1 MIIGIR
7 HGNLMDWSRY
17 SLALII
23 LLLLASCSQRDAST
37 PETPTPFTTVEA
49 IARAPVGEPIAISL
63 AHLAA
68 NPELFE
74 GSNLQLKGEYKL
86 LPRLICERGA
96 YPSPATWAIVGEGLL
111 ANATGHDQQ
120 LRQLLKDGQEIT
132 VEGRWLRYSGPV
144 GCGKSAP
151 VQEIWYLSLNR
162 IVDPHPLTKAIS
174 GPAGIPN
181 EPPIMVELPL
191 TPTLSVTETLPS
203 LVETATLEPTMTV
216 PPPTFTSSPT
226 QSTATATA
234 MPSIVPSPVTTTPSG
249 TGTAVTPTV
258 TGTITTTPTIT
269 GTPVDGSATP
279 SRGTATPSD
288 QDPNFK
294 GHLDYEDLVMST
306 LESGAVDNW
315 TITID
320 SSDFLTITVA
330 PASSANML
338 LSVLDESG
346 QIIVDRQNQAPAGE
360 VETITNLSLTEP
372 GSYQIH
378 IATDPAV
385 QTNYALMVM
394 DSSSYNFHFRGT
406 LIPGAQRTDSL
417 AVDSDHFWFFSAFDS
432 ETINLQV
439 MPYEDADAYV
449 ELYGTDG
456 SRLLTLDNNGSGE
469 AEILDNHSI
478 LATGMYGI
486 RVGEFDFAAMS
497 YQIILN
503 KT

>member
-1 MIIGIR
+1 
-7 HGNLMDWSRY
+7 MDWSRY

-23 LLLLASCSQRDAST
+23 LLLLASCSQRDTST
-37 PETPTPFTTVEA
+37 PETVTPFTTVGA
-49 IARAPVGEPIAISL
+49 MARAPVGEPIAISL

-68 NPELFE
+68 NPGLFE
-74 GSNLQLKGEYKL
+74 GSNLQLSGKYQP

-96 YPSPATWAIVGEGLL
+96 YPSPATWGIVGEDLM
-111 ANATGHDQQ
+111 ANATGLDQQ
-120 LRQLLKDGQEIT
+120 LRQLLEEGQEIT

-151 VQEIWYLSLNR
+151 VQEIYYLSVNR
-162 IVDPHPLTKAIS
+162 IVDPHPLARATS
-174 GPAGIPN
+174 ESAGLPT
-181 EPPIMVELPL
+181 EPSTIVELPA
-191 TPTLSVTETLPS
+191 TPTLSVTETLPG

-216 PPPTFTSSPT
+216 PSPTFISSPT
-226 QSTATATA
+226 QPGATATA
-234 MPSIVPSPVTTTPSG
+234 DPNATPSLVPSPLTTTPSG
-249 TGTAVTPTV
+249 TGTAV

-279 SRGTATPSD
+279 GRGTASPGATVTPSD
-288 QDPNFK
+288 QDPNLK
-294 GHLDYEDLVMST
+294 GHLDYEDLVMSS
-306 LESGAVDNW
+306 LQSGAVDSW

-320 SSDFLTITVA
+320 SSDFLTVTVA
-330 PASSANML
+330 PASSANMI
-338 LSVLDESG
+338 LSVLDASG
-346 QIIVDRQNQAPAGE
+346 QIIVDRQNQSPAGE
-360 VETITNLSLTEP
+360 VETIANLSLMEP

-378 IATDPAV
+378 IATDPAE

-394 DSSSYNFHFRGT
+394 DSRSYSFDFRGT

-417 AVDSDHFWFFSAFDS
+417 PEDNDHFWFFSASDS
-432 ETINLQV
+432 ETINLRV
-439 MPYEDADAYV
+439 TPYEDADAYV
-449 ELYGTDG
+449 ELYGPDG
-456 SRLLTLDNNGSGE
+456 SRLLTLDDNDSGE